1 MVGENVLGFVDALT
15 SFGIIAPRKR
25 SLVVTDKRLLILS
38 ASTISTTAAS
48 AGFAYIFGVFGR
60 GMANRIN
67 KEELEKAAQ
76 TVSSGNL
83 DEMLKSDPE
92 NMSIDIASIEKVEVS
107 RKNLTILAGGKKFG
121 YSLGNP
127 DARNKKSDVYD
138 IYVQALRKALGD
150 RVIAK

>member
-1 MVGENVLGFVDALT
+1 
-15 SFGIIAPRKR
+15 
-25 SLVVTDKRLLILS
+25 
-38 ASTISTTAAS
+38 
-48 AGFAYIFGVFGR
+48 
-60 GMANRIN
+60 MANRIN